1 MQSLRL
7 RVDNLVPDERNSAK
21 EEEVKLSVEDSL
33 AECSVTAALE

>member
-21 EEEVKLSVEDSL
+21 EEEVKLSVEDSP
-33 AECSVTAALE
+33 ECSVTAALE